1 MQCEKNLLNDTMV
14 FNIENLVLKLDALT
28 FACLRRMSLGIY
40 KKAFLKI
47 QIPKYLGSFCQ
58 ELPVCYDLYCDKN
71 KILV

>member
-40 KKAFLKI
+40 KKSFVENTNPKI
-47 QIPKYLGSFCQ
+47 PGQL
-58 ELPVCYDLYCDKN
+58 LPGVTGML
-71 KILV
+71 